1 MKQIYLALFLT
12 FLIPLSGAF
21 AFISSGYIITKNG
34 IRLTGQ
40 IGVLNQTP
48 ELSTVVFIN
57 DFGNVYTLQ
66 PELIAGFV
74 FRQDT
79 ILQAF
84 ESKINSEERR
94 WVFMQVL
101 AKGNGLNLYR
111 SVTEKGG
118 GRRNDLEEEEQVPR
132 ELKVQD
138 YYLEARGK
146 LPVRVQKVGFKRQMR
161 ELLQRR
167 APKLARKIGSKGY
180 RYRDIFQIIVEYNEK
195 IGKSQ
200 IFI

>member
-1 MKQIYLALFLT
+1 MKQIYLALMIT
-12 FLIPLSGAF
+12 LIPATGAF
-21 AFISSGYIITKNG
+21 ALINSGYIITKNG

-40 IGVLNQTP
+40 IGVLNQTD

-74 FRQDT
+74 FKQDT
-79 ILQAF
+79 TLRAF

-101 AKGNGLNLYR
+101 AKGKGLNLY
-111 SVTEKGG
+111 SIVTERGS
-118 GRRNDLEEEEQVPR
+118 GRRSGFEEEEPVAR
-132 ELKVQD
+132 ELRVQN
-138 YYLEARGK
+138 YYLEAKGK
-146 LPVRVQKVGFKRQMR
+146 LPVRVQKVGFRRQMR
-161 ELLQRR
+161 DLLQRR

-180 RYRDIFQIIVEYNEK
+180 RYRDILQIIVEFNEK
-195 IGKSQ
+195 IGKSEV
-200 IFI
+200 FI

>member
-1 MKQIYLALFLT
+1 MKQIYLALF
-12 FLIPLSGAF
+12 FALIPLAGAF

-40 IGVLNQTP
+40 IGVLNQTS

-79 ILQAF
+79 VTQAF

-101 AKGNGLNLYR
+101 AKGNGLNLYS
-111 SVTEKGG
+111 SVTERAGN
-118 GRRNDLEEEEQVPR
+118 RRAEAEESGPESRDLR
-132 ELKVQD
+132 IQD

-146 LPVRVQKVGFKRQMR
+146 LPVRVQKIGFRKQMR

-167 APKLARKIGSKGY
+167 APKLAKKIGSKGY
-180 RYRDIFQIIVEYNEK
+180 RYRDIFKIIVEYNEK
-195 IGKSQ
+195 IGKSEV
-200 IFI
+200 FI